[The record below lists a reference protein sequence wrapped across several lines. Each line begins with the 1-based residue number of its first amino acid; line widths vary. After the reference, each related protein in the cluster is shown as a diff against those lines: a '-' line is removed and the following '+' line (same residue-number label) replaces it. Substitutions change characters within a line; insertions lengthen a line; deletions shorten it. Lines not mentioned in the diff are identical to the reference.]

1 MFAFARLLFALALF
15 AIADVGFAAPPKPTP
30 KTTPPTTPPTAQ
42 DVDRNPIE
50 HVGSKIA
57 IDVYVQSIGRRD
69 IDVRLENRVK
79 PTNLKFQMSLS
90 LADELSDRK
99 KSQSMLVRVF
109 GSLYAPTE
117 LKGKYVVEVDEIGI
131 LNGNREVVATL
142 NSATLPTTI
151 KPVVTAAPTP
161 ILAPVPTRAT
171 PVATAPTPI
180 PTQASVVIA
189 PTPTVT
195 AATDTPVA
203 AESLPIVP
211 MAGGLAI
218 AVGGAFAF
226 WMLRKRKP
234 TVPAPAKMTAMTQPL
249 AQPVPNLPMQIDTPK
264 PVPTPSAPS
273 VRDRLAQR

>member
-15 AIADVGFAAPPKPTP
+15 AIADVGFAVPPKPTP
-30 KTTPPTTPPTAQ
+30 KTTPPTAQ
-42 DVDRNPIE
+42 DVDHNPIE

-57 IDVYVQSIGRRD
+57 IDVYVYSIGRRD

-117 LKGKYVVEVDEIGI
+117 SKGKYVVEVDEIGI
-131 LNGNREVVATL
+131 LNGERQVVATL

-151 KPVVTAAPTP
+151 KPVVAAAPTP
-161 ILAPVPTRAT
+161 IPAPVPTRAA
-171 PVATAPTPI
+171 PVATVPTPI
-180 PTQASVVIA
+180 PTQASVVVA
-189 PTPTVT
+189 PSPALPT
-195 AATDTPVA
+195 ATDTPVA
-203 AESLPIVP
+203 AEPLPIVP
-211 MAGGLAI
+211 IAGGFAI

-226 WMLRKRKP
+226 WMLRKRKLA
-234 TVPAPAKMTAMTQPL
+234 VPAPVKMTAMPQPL
-249 AQPVPNLPMQIDTPK
+249 AQPVPNLPMQIDSPQ
-264 PVPTPSAPS
+264 PLPASAPS

>member
-15 AIADVGFAAPPKPTP
+15 AIANVGFAAPPKPTP
-30 KTTPPTTPPTAQ
+30 KTTPPTAQ

-117 LKGKYVVEVDEIGI
+117 SKGKYVVEVDEIGI

-151 KPVVTAAPTP
+151 KPVVAATPTP
-161 ILAPVPTRAT
+161 LPKPLPTRAT

-180 PTQASVVIA
+180 PTQASVVVP
-189 PTPTVT
+189 PTPTVPT
-195 AATDTPVA
+195 ATDTPVA

-234 TVPAPAKMTAMTQPL
+234 TVPAPAKMTALPQPL
-249 AQPVPNLPMQIDTPK
+249 AQPAPNLPMQIDTPK
-264 PVPTPSAPS
+264 PVLAPS

>member
-15 AIADVGFAAPPKPTP
+15 AIADVGFAVPPKPTP
-30 KTTPPTTPPTAQ
+30 KTTPPTAQ

-57 IDVYVQSIGRRD
+57 IDVYVYSIGRRD

-99 KSQSMLVRVF
+99 KSASLHVRVF

-117 LKGKYVVEVDEIGI
+117 SKGKYVVEVDEIGI

-151 KPVVTAAPTP
+151 KPVVTVSTAAPTP
-161 ILAPVPTRAT
+161 A
-171 PVATAPTPI
+171 PVATAPTLT
-180 PTQASVVIA
+180 PTQVSVVIA
-189 PTPTVT
+189 PSPALPT
-195 AATDTPVA
+195 ATDTPVA

-211 MAGGLAI
+211 IAGGFAI
-218 AVGGAFAF
+218 VVGGAFAF
-226 WMLRKRKP
+226 WMLRKRKLAVP
-234 TVPAPAKMTAMTQPL
+234 TPVKKTALPQPL
-249 AQPVPNLPMQIDTPK
+249 AQSVPNLPMQIDSPQ